1 MSQEED
7 LSKLVGGAGRGSKVK
22 NKDIAPIQISAEQL
36 IKESTS
42 SADPLRTTE
51 EARRKLRAKVDKASG
66 TEEALQRNREFFE
79 NKIRRER
86 HQLGVWVRYA
96 LWEESQGG
104 PESGPRAR
112 SIFERSLDVSPYH
125 APLWIA
131 YADFEL
137 RGKRLNLARNIMD
150 RSVTL
155 LPRLDK
161 LWYKYLLVEE
171 ACSSDISLQRLIWER
186 WMRWEPDVQ
195 PMLSYIAWENRH
207 KNDDN
212 NDDNDNI
219 SNNNDNNDSNS
230 NNDSCKKSSKRI
242 LRIHQMLLKVHPKN
256 PISYLKFVEFLEK
269 EADYASV
276 RELFKLSF
284 KELPLTSSLLITFAK
299 FELRRGELERVRII
313 YEWGLSRLPSSSSL
327 LHSFAQFERLNPS
340 DSSKCLDISRSSLWS
355 QRLSKASGDDLLDLY
370 FTMLDEEEDL
380 YFNDGFGD
388 GFDDGINSEYQ
399 NREKQKQK
407 ILKIYKDAIT
417 TSTPLKIAE
426 NPSKKYIYLWLR
438 YFIFLEE
445 DPSLPEEHDKLLKLL
460 EDRQVFS
467 AKVIRSITEY
477 WLRRK
482 DLGRARSLW
491 GRTIGLIRSSKRPE
505 KVTRILEDYISVEM
519 ELEEWDRVRKLMEI
533 RVGASPQRSLFW
545 IEWAHLE
552 HLLLDDER
560 SVFIW
565 EAAIASS
572 SLDRPEEVWNSYLE
586 QLISC
591 CSFTA
596 ASSLY
601 KRMMDRSSRGGHL
614 SEIII
619 SHSSMFF
626 DAGMS
631 KEGRHVMEDALESGK
646 LDSLERKKLI
656 GVWKEMDPNYDF
668 SGFGFDGGFVGS
680 NDGINNDNNS
690 SSSEGE
696 NNELL
701 QLAKQWKKKSE

>member
-1 MSQEED
+1 MSQEEQD
-7 LSKLVGGAGRGSKVK
+7 LSKMVGGAGRGSKVK

-42 SADPLRTTE
+42 SADPLKTTE

-171 ACSSDISLQRLIWER
+171 ACSSDISVQRLIWER

-195 PMLSYIAWENRH
+195 PMLSYIAWEKRH
-207 KNDDN
+207 KNDV
-212 NDDNDNI
+212 DDDTNTKN
-219 SNNNDNNDSNS
+219 
-230 NNDSCKKSSKRI
+230 KKCSKRI
-242 LRIHQMLLKVHPKN
+242 LRIHQIILKVHPKN
-256 PISYLKFVEFLEK
+256 PISYLKFVEFLEM
-269 EADYASV
+269 EADYASA
-276 RELFKLSF
+276 REIFKLSF
-284 KELPLTSSLLITFAK
+284 NELPITSSLLIAFAK

-340 DSSKCLDISRSSLWS
+340 DSSKCLDISRSSMWS
-355 QRLSKASGDDLLDLY
+355 QRLSKASGDDLLDVY

-380 YFNDGFGD
+380 YFDNCFDD
-388 GFDDGINSEYQ
+388 HFDDGINSENQ
-399 NREKQKQK
+399 NQNQNQNKEWQKQK
-407 ILKIYKDAIT
+407 ILKIYKDAISS
-417 TSTPLKIAE
+417 STPLKIAE
-426 NPSKKYIYLWLR
+426 NPSKKYIYIWLR

-445 DPSLPEEHDKLLKLL
+445 DPSLPNEHDKLLKLL
-460 EDRQVFS
+460 EDRQIFS
-467 AKVIRSITEY
+467 AKVIRSVAEY

-482 DLGRARSLW
+482 DIARARSLW
-491 GRTIGLIRSSKRPE
+491 GRTIGLIKSSKRPE

-519 ELEEWDRVRKLMEI
+519 ELEEWDRVRTLMEI
-533 RVGASPQRSLFW
+533 RVSASPQRSLFW

-552 HLLLDDER
+552 HVLLDDER

-591 CSFTA
+591 HSWTA

-601 KRMMDRSSRGGHL
+601 KRMMERSSKGGHL

-619 SHSSMFF
+619 NHSRMFF

-631 KEGRHVMEDALESGK
+631 VEGRHVMEDALHSRK
-646 LDSLERKKLI
+646 LDSFERKQLI
-656 GVWKEMDPNYDF
+656 EAWKDLDPNYDF
-668 SGFGFDGGFVGS
+668 SAFVPGFDGDFAIGNDS
-680 NDGINNDNNS
+680 NDDDYN
-690 SSSEGE
+690 SSEGE

-701 QLAKQWKKKSE
+701 QLAKQWKKNSE